1 MSALRTT
8 KRTARLAALLALLL
22 VLPLS
27 PRLLA
32 ELAQAQS
39 GGPYN
44 LTWSTSDGGGAM
56 FSAGGSYSLGG
67 TIAQPD
73 AGAAL
78 SGGTYTV
85 VGGFW
90 QCFTPD
96 AVTGV
101 VIARL
106 DASDAQLTW
115 SGADVYDVWRST
127 DPYFDA
133 GDPGSLQI
141 GDDVTS
147 PFTASGVLG
156 APAVN
161 YYFIVLAQDACGA
174 SGPSNRTGE
183 FDFDLAP
190 GSP

>member
-1 MSALRTT
+1 MSALRTMR
-8 KRTARLAALLALLL
+8 RTTRAVALLALLL
-22 VLPLS
+22 ILPLAS
-27 PRLLA
+27 WLLA
-32 ELAQAQS
+32 ELVQAQS
-39 GGPYN
+39 GGPYG
-44 LTWSTSDGGGAM
+44 LTWGSRDGGGGM
-56 FSAGGSYSLGG
+56 FSSGGSYSLGG

-101 VIARL
+101 VITRL
-106 DASDAQLTW
+106 NAADAQLTW
-115 SGADVYDVWRST
+115 SGAGVYDVWRNT
-127 DPYFDA
+127 TPHFDA
-133 GDPGSLQI
+133 GDPGSVQI

-147 PFTASGVLG
+147 PFPASGVLG
-156 APAVN
+156 NPAVN
-161 YYFIVLAQDACGA
+161 YYFIVLAQNVCGV

-183 FDFDLAP
+183 FDFGLVP